1 MIKKII
7 SAIGLI
13 TLLLVTLTLIFV
25 SLGLFG
31 KAPKCPEVTPGTK
44 SSIKP
49 EKLLQLNKLTLTDS
63 EATLLAQNTKLDQV
77 EDLRI
82 CFTEGF
88 MHISGNFKAKSLK
101 PSFYVSGKVNL
112 NGASP
117 TINSLSIRLGSL
129 PRLPIISRMVE
140 SIAEGIINDNLS
152 GMKLGKKYKL
162 EFKEGSA
169 VLSI

>member
-1 MIKKII
+1 MIKKIL

-13 TLLLVTLTLIFV
+13 TLLFVTFTLIFV
-25 SLGLFG
+25 SLALFG
-31 KAPKCPEVTPGTK
+31 KSPKCPEMISGTK
-44 SSIKP
+44 SSINP
-49 EKLLQLNKLTLTDS
+49 ERILQLNRLVVTDS
-63 EATLLAQNTKLDQV
+63 EATLLAQNTKLEQV

-101 PSFYVSGKVNL
+101 PSFYISGKINL
-112 NGASP
+112 DGPSP

-140 SIAEGIINDNLS
+140 NVAEGILNDNLS
-152 GMKLGKKYKL
+152 GMKLGRKYKL

-169 VLSI
+169 ILSI